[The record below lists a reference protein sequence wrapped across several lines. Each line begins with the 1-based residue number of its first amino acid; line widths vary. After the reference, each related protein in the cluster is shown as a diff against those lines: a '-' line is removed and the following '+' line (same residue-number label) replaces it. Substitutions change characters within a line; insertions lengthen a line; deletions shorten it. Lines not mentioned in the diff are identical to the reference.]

1 MGLFGKKEKYE
12 KGGII
17 RGSLQCIKG
26 GIEHSAGT
34 AKRIAGDTS
43 RGKYLQYR
51 GAKDVDKGLKK
62 ILGFRVKK
70 E

>member
-17 RGSLQCIKG
+17 RGGLQCIKG
-26 GIEHSAGT
+26 VTEHSAGT
-34 AKRIAGDTS
+34 VKRITGDTS
-43 RGKYLQYR
+43 RGKYLQHR

-62 ILGFRVKK
+62 ILGIRVKK